1 MRRGDGGLGGGGGGG
16 VGVGWETG
24 AQENVSFD
32 RMFCDTSYPEPEGIQ
47 KSVRRDYVS
56 LESKRRYFILQMG
69 NLSQSGYCMSGVS
82 TVG

>member
-1 MRRGDGGLGGGGGGG
+1 MLRGNGGLGQGGG
-16 VGVGWETG
+16 GVGWETG
-24 AQENVSFD
+24 AQENVPFD

-47 KSVRRDYVS
+47 KNVRRDYVS

-69 NLSQSGYCMSGVS
+69 NLSQSGHCMSVVS